1 MTGHTDTDL
10 TARLAAALNEEGCLG
25 CEEFEV
31 DDTDSGCP
39 DCEDLFRAARAL
51 LPVVREYGDQRAAEA
66 RGKLAEEIA
75 TLMAGRMHLG
85 PTSMGRLSAILDV
98 ARDPGLLEEAGRET

>member
-10 TARLAAALNEEGCLG
+10 TARLAAALNEEGCL
-25 CEEFEV
+25 
-31 DDTDSGCP
+31 
-39 DCEDLFRAARAL
+39 
-51 LPVVREYGDQRAAEA
+51 GDQRAAEA